1 MPNYQDIK
9 YKKKIFAIDIDNTI
23 CITSGSDYKN
33 SKPIRSVIKIINKLK
48 KNGHVIKLFTS
59 RYMSKCN
66 GNVKLINKKY
76 KLITYKQIKSWGLNF
91 DELIMGKPR
100 YDFIID
106 DKSVNIND
114 LKNYCNTKRLNK

>member
-1 MPNYQDIK
+1 MQNHQDTK
-9 YKKKIFAIDIDNTI
+9 YNKKVFAIDIDNTI
-23 CITSGSDYKN
+23 CITQGSDYKN
-33 SKPIRSVIKIINKLK
+33 SKPIKSIIKIINKLK
-48 KNGHVIKLFTS
+48 KNGHIIKLFTS

-76 KLITYKQIKSWGLNF
+76 KPITYKQIKSWGVNF

-106 DKSVNIND
+106 DKSLYIKD
-114 LKNYCNTKRLNK
+114 LKKFL

>member
-1 MPNYQDIK
+1 
-9 YKKKIFAIDIDNTI
+9 
-23 CITSGSDYKN
+23 
-33 SKPIRSVIKIINKLK
+33 
-48 KNGHVIKLFTS
+48 
-59 RYMSKCN
+59 MSKCN

-106 DKSVNIND
+106 DKSVNINN